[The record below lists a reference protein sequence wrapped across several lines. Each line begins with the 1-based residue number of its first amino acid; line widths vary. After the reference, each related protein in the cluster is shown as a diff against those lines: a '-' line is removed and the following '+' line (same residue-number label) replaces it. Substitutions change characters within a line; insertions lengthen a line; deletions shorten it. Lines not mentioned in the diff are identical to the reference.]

1 LVPNLM
7 PRAAAR
13 DRSVTGIGA
22 TLQHHRISVTSL
34 NERFRVCREPDP
46 RSARER
52 MPTMLIHIHRPPR
65 TALLLQLDVTLPN
78 LALMRLAAHLRE
90 RNCDVHF
97 KRMRS
102 WTALQ
107 DSLFAHW
114 DDVYA
119 SAIFEKTRPL
129 VEELKRA
136 YPKAIVG
143 GTGSGSAIRLEEI
156 GVSGLE
162 QDYSLYPRYAFSIG
176 FTQRGC
182 RLRCPFCVVPWK
194 EGKVKPAQSIQ
205 EIWRGDSWPRNLVLL
220 DNDFFGQAG
229 WRDRISEIA
238 AGEFKVSFT
247 QGINVRVIDEE
258 IAAAVAGVQYYDHE
272 FRTRRIYTAWDNR
285 KDEARLFRG
294 LDLLVKAG
302 VKPDQ
307 IMVYMLIGYWRAKR
321 MATGTIAGCGCASSV
336 PGRIRCRMFG
346 RPNWSVINA
355 GLFGERT

>member
-1 LVPNLM
+1 
-7 PRAAAR
+7 
-13 DRSVTGIGA
+13 
-22 TLQHHRISVTSL
+22 
-34 NERFRVCREPDP
+34 
-46 RSARER
+46 
-52 MPTMLIHIHRPPR
+52 MLIQIQRPPR
-65 TALLLQLDVTLPN
+65 TALLLQLDGTLPN

-102 WTALQ
+102 WSTLQ

-119 SAIFEKTRPL
+119 SAIFDKTRPL
-129 VEELKRA
+129 VEALKRV

-143 GTGSGSAIRLEEI
+143 GTGSGSASRLEEI
-156 GVSGLE
+156 GVSGFE

-194 EGKVKPAQSIQ
+194 EGKVKPAQSIY
-205 EIWRGDSWPRNLVLL
+205 EIWRGDPWPRNLVLL
-220 DNDFFGQAG
+220 DNDFFGQTG
-229 WRDRISEIA
+229 WRDRISEIV

-302 VKPDQ
+302 VRPDQ
-307 IMVYMLIGYWRAKR
+307 IMVYMLIGYWPGETHDDRDYRRQRLREFGARPYPMPYVRTPELVGYQRWVVRRADLKCSWEEYAR
-321 MATGTIAGCGCASSV
+321 ARYRPEDAGQYSARL
-336 PGRIRCRMFG
+336 PLFEKDTFG
-346 RPNWSVINA
+346 LVEPI
-355 GLFGERT
+355 GEGENESELLQF

>member
-1 LVPNLM
+1 
-7 PRAAAR
+7 
-13 DRSVTGIGA
+13 
-22 TLQHHRISVTSL
+22 
-34 NERFRVCREPDP
+34 
-46 RSARER
+46 
-52 MPTMLIHIHRPPR
+52 MLIHIQRPPR
-65 TALLLQLDVTLPN
+65 TALLLQLDGTLPN
-78 LALMRLAAHLRE
+78 LALMRLAAHLRKN
-90 RNCDVHF
+90 NCDVHF

-102 WTALQ
+102 CTTLQ

-129 VEELKRA
+129 VEALKLV

-205 EIWRGDSWPRNLVLL
+205 EIWRGDPWPRNVVLL
-220 DNDFFGQAG
+220 DNDFFGQAR
-229 WRDRISEIA
+229 WRDRISEII

-258 IAAAVAGVQYYDHE
+258 IWC
-272 FRTRRIYTAWDNR
+272 T
-285 KDEARLFRG
+285 
-294 LDLLVKAG
+294 
-302 VKPDQ
+302 
-307 IMVYMLIGYWRAKR
+307 
-321 MATGTIAGCGCASSV
+321 C
-336 PGRIRCRMFG
+336 
-346 RPNWSVINA
+346 
-355 GLFGERT
+355 